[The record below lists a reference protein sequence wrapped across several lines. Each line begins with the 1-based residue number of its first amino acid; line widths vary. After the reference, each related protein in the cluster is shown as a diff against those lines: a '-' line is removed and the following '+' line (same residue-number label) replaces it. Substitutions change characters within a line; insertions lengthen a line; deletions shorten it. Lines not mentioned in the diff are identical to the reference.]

1 MDSGLIDIASIM
13 LACIPILS
21 AWACTSGIV
30 RLLVNSQWVLLC
42 GASWLQCLLY
52 TLQST
57 LRVGSLPF
65 SIVSWFLYWRALHL
79 GLYPHAFVPCVF
91 SLVLLFRI
99 IQYRISQIATYYENE
114 EIRAFLD
121 SSHSILNDASDSFAW
136 LIYTCISSRVI
147 LHVFIRQFASLIF
160 SLNIVKFTAW
170 RVSIT
175 MK

>member
-13 LACIPILS
+13 LVYIRFLS
-21 AWACTSGIV
+21 VWVGTSGIF
-30 RLLVNSQWVLLC
+30 RISVNSQSNLLC
-42 GASWLQCLLY
+42 VASWLPRLLCI
-52 TLQST
+52 LQSI
-57 LRVGSLPF
+57 LRDGSLPF

-79 GLYPHAFVPCVF
+79 GLYPHAFVPCV
-91 SLVLLFRI
+91 SSSVLVQALSWTSR
-99 IQYRISQIATYYENE
+99 IATYYENE
-114 EIRAFLD
+114 EISAFFA

-160 SLNIVKFTAW
+160 SLNIVKFTAC